1 MRIKVVHG
9 MQADLYSD
17 HGVTTASAT
26 STTLRFSS
34 LTKRPNI
41 SNATAVEDG

>member
-1 MRIKVVHG
+1 MLQIAYRMH
-9 MQADLYSD
+9 ANLSSD

-34 LTKRPNI
+34 LTKKPNT
-41 SNATAVEDG
+41 SNATVVGEG